1 LLVASLLHGS
11 TASAQGAADTISP
24 TREWQTSS
32 PEDEGYYAP
41 YTPDIP
47 HAIHSSTKAII
58 GALIAIARK
67 DGLLDRLDHPML
79 DFSSGPTSPMS
90 RSTPCPAVDARNQRA
105 FRALHQHIA
114 LLLPCRANARLPAN

>member
-1 LLVASLLHGS
+1 MPRIRCIRTITEQAHCPPIVCGTLLVASLLHGS

-79 DFSSGPTSPMS
+79 DFSSG
-90 RSTPCPAVDARNQRA
+90 RD
-105 FRALHQHIA
+105 IA
-114 LLLPCRANARLPAN
+114 NVAIDSVPGG